1 MDGSGMQDGDKNR
14 GRMMQALRIHAHRI
28 NALRMGLLMPVLF
41 AVLALCA
48 STAYS
53 ASKPILVLGDSLS
66 AEYGLIRGS
75 GWVPLLEKRLKEEK
89 IDAAVVNASISGETT
104 SGGRSRLPT
113 LLDRHRPGVVIIEL
127 GANDGLRGLPVEATE
142 ANLREMIKA
151 AQAAQA
157 RVLLIGMQMPPNYG
171 RDYTRRF
178 AAMFPKLAKEHNV
191 PLVPFLLEGL
201 VEKPQLFQA
210 DRIHPTAEAQPVLL
224 DNTWPHLKP
233 LLKN

>member
-1 MDGSGMQDGDKNR
+1 
-14 GRMMQALRIHAHRI
+14 MQALRIHAYRI

-178 AAMFPKLAKEHNV
+178 AAMFPKLAMEHKV